1 MYRKNTAFSRTV
13 ISHLSQGA
21 SVALCV
27 EKTCAIQNSP
37 VGFGEEGGQNPL
49 GSCDFNF
56 FFLVPMHSELLLL
69 LFLSFFSFVAPT
81 LSDFIP
87 SGAASHSRA
96 EP

>member
-1 MYRKNTAFSRTV
+1 MPYKIALSALVRKGARILWVLV
-13 ISHLSQGA
+13 IS
-21 SVALCV
+21 
-27 EKTCAIQNSP
+27 I
-37 VGFGEEGGQNPL
+37 F
-49 GSCDFNF
+49 F

-96 EP
+96 EL